1 MRNDFQK
8 LNNLLKC
15 MILIFVVVLL
25 LYAFCII
32 NQVEMIS

>member
-1 MRNDFQK
+1 
-8 LNNLLKC
+8 